1 MGGAPAQQQ
10 DHQLEVRRGQAAPRI
25 RPDHD

>member
-1 MGGAPAQQQ
+1 MRGASAQQQ

-25 RPDHD
+25 RPDHE